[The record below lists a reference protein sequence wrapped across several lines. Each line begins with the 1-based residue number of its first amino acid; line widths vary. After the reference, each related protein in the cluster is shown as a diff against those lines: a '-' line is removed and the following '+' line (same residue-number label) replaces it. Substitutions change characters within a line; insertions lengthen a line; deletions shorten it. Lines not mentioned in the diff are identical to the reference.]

1 MCAHVFIDLLSIKK
15 LNYTIIDNKMPMII
29 LIGSIE
35 VSIGYVCV
43 YMDLYCHP

>member
-1 MCAHVFIDLLSIKK
+1 MFSLIYSPKK